1 MSFDSRIMSFAERF
15 LSGRTFELVVA
26 PALADLEFESGT
38 GRRRRVENQLA
49 VLRAVAGGLRDD
61 AARASGGFLTLL
73 LLPAGYYIFLMVILF
88 DFFSIE
94 ITRTFFVVAALILG
108 LSVGPVAACFWPN
121 RPAARPLD

>member
-15 LSGRTFELVVA
+15 LSDRTFELVVA
-26 PALADLEFESGT
+26 PALADLEFESGA

-49 VLRAVAGGLRDD
+49 VLRAVAGGLRDE
-61 AARASGGFLTLL
+61 AARALGGFLALL

-94 ITRTFFVVAALILG
+94 ITRTFFVVAALILA
-108 LSVGPVAACFWPN
+108 LSVGPVAACFWPD